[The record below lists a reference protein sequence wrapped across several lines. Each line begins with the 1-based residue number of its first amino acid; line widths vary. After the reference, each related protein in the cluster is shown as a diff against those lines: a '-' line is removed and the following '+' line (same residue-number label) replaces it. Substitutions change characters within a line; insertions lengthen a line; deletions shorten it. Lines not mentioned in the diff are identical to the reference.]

1 MTSVRLR
8 IAAGAAAFA
17 LAGCQLAPP
26 HVRPDLP
33 TAAGYPAEYVDDPLD
48 GMRAYEIDFGAFID
62 DARLETL
69 IGTALERN
77 RDLAVAVARID
88 EASGAFAVQRAE
100 RVPTLGA
107 TADASRSKIVAGGA
121 VGGFPSGAGGT
132 LESRTVGLG
141 VSAFELD
148 FWGRVRNLTD
158 AALAEYLAT
167 TAAARAVALSLIRE
181 VSDTYLALLEA
192 DARIRLAEATLASR
206 RQELEIAERRLDAG
220 AVSALEVAQVE
231 TLLTQAETELAALRL
246 QRAQASNALTVLVG
260 GPLDA
265 ELPEP
270 APLGEQASDV
280 PLAAG
285 LPSELLGARPDIIA
299 AEQRL
304 VAARANIGAARA
316 AFFPSISLTGTS
328 GYSSSELDGL
338 FSQDGRTWVFGPSL
352 TVPLFDFGRRR
363 ANVTIAEAREEA
375 AVADYERTI
384 QTAFREVAD
393 ALAGRRYLA
402 EQVAAQ
408 QRATEAQRDL
418 AELARRRYAAGVVSY
433 LEVLDAERN
442 LFDAEQALLQIRR
455 IEAAN
460 LIALYVALGGGLA
473 AE

>member
-1 MTSVRLR
+1 MKGVRSRALGLFLL
-8 IAAGAAAFA
+8 AAT
-17 LAGCQLAPP
+17 GCELAPP

-33 TAAGYPAEYVDDPLD
+33 TAAGFPVDYVDDRQD
-48 GMRAYEIDFGAFID
+48 GVRAPEIDFRTFIE
-62 DARLETL
+62 DARLEVL
-69 IGTALERN
+69 IETALERN
-77 RDLAVAVARID
+77 RDLRAAVARID
-88 EASGAFAVQRAE
+88 EARGAFRVQRAE

-107 TADASRSKIVAGGA
+107 SAEATRSRLVAGGA
-121 VGGFPSGAGGT
+121 IGGFPSAAGGT
-132 LESRTVGLG
+132 LESRTAGLG

-148 FWGRVRNLTD
+148 FWGRVRNLKD
-158 AALAEYLAT
+158 AALAEYLAS
-167 TAAARAVALSLIRE
+167 TAAARAAALSLIRE
-181 VSDTYLALLEA
+181 VADTYLALLEA
-192 DARIRLAEATLASR
+192 DARIGLAEATVASR
-206 RQELEIAERRLDAG
+206 REELEIAERRLGAG

-246 QRAQASNALTVLVG
+246 QRAQASNALTLLVG

-270 APLGEQASDV
+270 APLGEQASDA

-285 LPSELLGARPDIIA
+285 LPSELLVVRPDIIA

-316 AFFPSISLTGTS
+316 AFFPSIALTGTS
-328 GYSSSELDGL
+328 GYASSELDGL
-338 FSQDGRTWVFGPSL
+338 VSQDGRTWAFGPTL
-352 TVPLFDFGRRR
+352 TVPLFDLGRRR
-363 ANVTIAEAREEA
+363 ASVAIAEAREDA
-375 AVADYERTI
+375 AIADYERTI

-402 EQVAAQ
+402 EQVDAQ
-408 QRATEAQRDL
+408 RRATEAQREL
-418 AELARRRYAAGVVSY
+418 AELARRRYEAGVVSY

-442 LFDAEQALLQIRR
+442 LFAAEQALLQIRR

>member
-1 MTSVRLR
+1 MRSLR
-8 IAAGAAAFA
+8 RRTAFGACVLA
-17 LAGCQLAPP
+17 LAGCELAPP

-33 TAAGYPAEYVDDPLD
+33 TAAGFPAEYAGDPLD
-48 GMRAYEIDFGAFID
+48 GVRAPDIDFTTFIE

-69 IGTALERN
+69 IAAALERN
-77 RDLAVAVARID
+77 RDLEVAVARID
-88 EASGAFAVQRAE
+88 EARGAFRVQRAD

-107 TADASRSKIVAGGA
+107 SAEATRSRMVAGGA
-121 VGGFPSGAGGT
+121 IGGFPSAAGGT
-132 LESRTVGLG
+132 LESRTAGLG

-148 FWGRVRNLTD
+148 FWGRVRNLKE
-158 AALAEYLAT
+158 AALAEYLAS
-167 TAAARAVALSLIRE
+167 TAAARALALSLIRE
-181 VSDTYLALLEA
+181 VADTYLALLEA
-192 DARIRLAEATLASR
+192 DARVGLAEATVASR

-231 TLLTQAETELAALRL
+231 TLLTQAETELAALKL
-246 QRAQASNALTVLVG
+246 TRAQASNALTVLVG
-260 GPLDA
+260 GPLDE

-270 APLGEQASDV
+270 APLGQQASDV

-285 LPSELLGARPDIIA
+285 LPSELLTARPDIIA

-316 AFFPSISLTGTS
+316 AFFPSITLTGTS
-328 GYSSSELDGL
+328 GYASSELDGM
-338 FSQDGRTWVFGPSL
+338 FSQDGRTWAIGPAL
-352 TVPLFDFGRRR
+352 TVPLFDLGRRR
-363 ANVTIAEAREEA
+363 ALVTIAEAREDA
-375 AVADYERTI
+375 AIADYERTI

-402 EQVAAQ
+402 EQVEAQ
-408 QRATEAQRDL
+408 QRATEAQREL

-442 LFDAEQALLQIRR
+442 LFAAEQALLTIRR

-460 LIALYVALGGGLA
+460 LIALYVALGGGLGT
-473 AE
+473 E